1 MGNVNPLNALHCGA
15 FAKYVCNACRCKS
28 QCCDEAVICSIE
40 TDEVSVASST
50 SSESRPG
57 LHNLWGNI

>member
-1 MGNVNPLNALHCGA
+1 MGNTNPLQALGCHA
-15 FAKYVCNACRCKS
+15 WAKYVCNACRCRS
-28 QCCDEAVICSIE
+28 QCCDETFNCAIE

-50 SSESRPG
+50 SSESAPG